1 MKTFKEIWP
10 RNTSI
15 LSDYMKRKLM
25 KSLYEA
31 YESKYINTWI
41 KVEMSNEDI
50 NASYDFAR
58 KKAAAKIGE
67 VVYQIDGA
75 QLVERSVT
83 GILAEYAVQTYL
95 KSIINIDDFVD
106 TRIGVSKAFDVP
118 DIPQL
123 NMGIKAVERG
133 KIPVVPMKGNNSY
146 PQIICIVDKKTEIR
160 PVVYICG
167 IATPNVMDTY
177 QSDELI
183 LDPNLRARAVK
194 SGFYGFQYL
203 ESIDS
208 LKG

>member
-1 MKTFKEIWP
+1 MKKFKEYWP
-10 RNTSI
+10 RNATI
-15 LSDYMKRKLM
+15 LSDYMKRKCM

-31 YESKYINTWI
+31 YESEYMNTWV
-41 KVEMSNEDI
+41 KVEMSDVDI

-58 KKAAAKIGE
+58 KKAAAKMGE
-67 VVYQIDGA
+67 IVYQMDGA

-83 GILAEYAVQTYL
+83 GVMAEYAVQTYL
-95 KSIINIDDFVD
+95 KSIIDIDDFVD
-106 TRIGVSKAFDVP
+106 TRIGVSKTFDVA

-133 KIPVVPMKGNNSY
+133 KIPVVPMKGHNAY
-146 PQIICIVDKKTEIR
+146 PQIICIVDKKTGIR
-160 PVVYICG
+160 PIVYICG

-183 LDPNLRARAVK
+183 LDQNLRARAVK
-194 SGFYGFQYL
+194 SGFYGFGHL